1 MSITLQV
8 NAEAP
13 DDDPLVQAA
22 GVLRSGGIL
31 VYPTETLYGLGALA
45 TDARAVDRIH
55 ALKRRETGK
64 PILVLAA
71 SRVEAA
77 RLASRITT
85 AADALMSAFW
95 PGPLTLVF
103 PVGEV
108 FPSGLTQG
116 GGSLGVRVPSS
127 PLCLKLLALT
137 GGPITSTSTNFAG
150 APALLSVPAIRAAF
164 GEGVDLYLDAG
175 EIPAR
180 APSTVVDVTGEVPRL
195 LRAGAITTE
204 TLNRVTTVLD

>member
-13 DDDPLVQAA
+13 DDAPLVRAA
-22 GVLRSGGIL
+22 GVLRSGGVV

-71 SRVEAA
+71 SRDEAA
-77 RLASRITT
+77 GLASRITP

-108 FPSGLTQG
+108 FPPGLTQG

-127 PLCLKLLALT
+127 PLCLRLLELT
-137 GGPITSTSTNFAG
+137 GGPITSTSTNFTG
-150 APALLSVPAIRAAF
+150 GPALLSVPAIAAAF
-164 GEGVDLYLDAG
+164 GEGVDLYLDSG

-195 LRAGAITTE
+195 LRAGAISAQA
-204 TLNRVTTVLD
+204 LNRVTTVLD

>member
-8 NAEAP
+8 NPEAP
-13 DDDPLVQAA
+13 DDASLVRAA
-22 GVLRSGGIL
+22 GVLRSGGIV

-71 SRVEAA
+71 SREKAA
-77 RLASRITT
+77 GLASRITT

-103 PVGEV
+103 SVGEV
-108 FPSGLTQG
+108 FPPGLTQG

-127 PLCLKLLALT
+127 PLCLRLLALT
-137 GGPITSTSTNFAG
+137 DGPITSTSTNFTG

-164 GEGVDLYLDAG
+164 GAGVDLYLDAG

-195 LRAGAITTE
+195 LRAGAISLE
-204 TLNRVTTVLD
+204 ALKQVTTVLE